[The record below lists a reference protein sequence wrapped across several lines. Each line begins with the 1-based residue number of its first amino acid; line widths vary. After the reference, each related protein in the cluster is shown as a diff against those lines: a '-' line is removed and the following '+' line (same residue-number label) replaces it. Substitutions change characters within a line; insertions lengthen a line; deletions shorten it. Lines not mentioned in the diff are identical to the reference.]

1 MENQSNSLALSIL
14 HHSSFNE
21 VQKSSSSNG
30 QYLEGYYFSAKKSM
44 IPFKWEKEPG
54 IPKEELGIPK
64 KLESLPSKIV
74 PTPAEILFF
83 ILKKTTM
90 KNQSYSPAELIH
102 HVDDDLFFS
111 KVQESSSSIGQYSG
125 CYYSDKQSVIPFKW
139 EKEPGLPKELE
150 PLPSNIVPPIIHTPT
165 KKPKHVTKHVSTKSC
180 FFVKPISLRSS
191 KAKNDDEDKEESF
204 DEINYILEKGKFFC
218 SHGDSKSF
226 SGSSI
231 ASSKGTMLKFS
242 RISSFAKGVYKRIF

>member
-1 MENQSNSLALSIL
+1 MENQSNSLAQSLL
-14 HHSSFNE
+14 HDSSFNDQ
-21 VQKSSSSNG
+21 VQISSSSIA
-30 QYLEGYYFSAKKSM
+30 QYLEGHYFSDKKSV

-54 IPKEELGIPK
+54 LPKEELGIPK

-83 ILKKTTM
+83 ILQKTTM

-102 HVDDDLFFS
+102 LVDDAQ
-111 KVQESSSSIGQYSG
+111 KSSSSIGQYSG
-125 CYYSDKQSVIPFKW
+125 CYYGDKQSVIPFKW

-150 PLPSNIVPPIIHTPT
+150 PLPSKIVPLPPIIHTPT

-191 KAKNDDEDKEESF
+191 KAKNDDEDKEDESF
-204 DEINYILEKGKFFC
+204 DETNHILKKEKFF
-218 SHGDSKSF
+218 SLHGDSKSF
-226 SGSSI
+226 SGSST
-231 ASSKGTMLKFS
+231 ASSKGTILKFS
-242 RISSFAKGVYKRIF
+242 RIASFAKGIYKRIF